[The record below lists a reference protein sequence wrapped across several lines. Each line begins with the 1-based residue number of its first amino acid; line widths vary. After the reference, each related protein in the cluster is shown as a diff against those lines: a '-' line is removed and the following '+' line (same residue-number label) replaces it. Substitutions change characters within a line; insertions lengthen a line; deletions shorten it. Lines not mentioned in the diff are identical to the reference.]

1 MLGEGQIQQ
10 ELKDLKPPYIFLESL
25 DSRHKHDQN
34 FLFAQAQGIEV
45 FHDGDTVEDFF
56 ARLETRRKNKFW
68 LAGYFT
74 YEFGFYLDE
83 AFKDLRKKFDFPL
96 AWIGVYDAPRRVRP
110 QKITQNMEN
119 LSYATGAFISQAS
132 EGQYSGAIT
141 KIKKFLE
148 DGLTYQVNYT
158 FKQKFSFEGDP
169 LSFYFALRRSQPTR
183 YAAFINTG
191 TSRVISLSPEL
202 FFQVD
207 QQKIEVK
214 PMKGTYPRGY
224 NSEKDSENLEA
235 FSTDTKIR
243 SENLMI
249 VDLLRNDLGR
259 ICSKVTTKNMF
270 EVEKHPTLFQMTSSV
285 EGKLKKNTGLKDIFT
300 AIFPSGSVTGAP
312 KIKTMHLIDELEQT
326 PRRVYTGAI
335 GYIAPDSK
343 MCFSVA
349 IRTAEL
355 QRGEGEVGVGGGIV
369 YDSLAPEEY
378 KEALLKAKFLTR
390 HYPHFDLVETLLWEK
405 GKGYFLFDLHLMRLK
420 RSCEY
425 FSRLHNIKEIRG
437 YLLKITRKF
446 KEAKIRVR
454 LAIDPHGDIALEA
467 REEKDV
473 LPPQKIV
480 LCESRFDS
488 NDIFLYHKTS
498 HRAFYDEHLHKAR
511 AAGFFETVFLN
522 EKNELTEGSFTNIFI
537 EERGALF
544 TPPVACGLLPGVLR
558 EHLLSTHQAQEKILY
573 PADLKTADKIYV
585 GNSVRGL
592 VEVEID

>member
-1 MLGEGQIQQ
+1 M
-10 ELKDLKPPYIFLESL
+10 
-25 DSRHKHDQN
+25 
-34 FLFAQAQGIEV
+34 
-45 FHDGDTVEDFF
+45 
-56 ARLETRRKNKFW
+56 
-68 LAGYFT
+68 
-74 YEFGFYLDE
+74 
-83 AFKDLRKKFDFPL
+83 
-96 AWIGVYDAPRRVRP
+96 
-110 QKITQNMEN
+110 
-119 LSYATGAFISQAS
+119 
-132 EGQYSGAIT
+132 
-141 KIKKFLE
+141 
-148 DGLTYQVNYT
+148 
-158 FKQKFSFEGDP
+158 
-169 LSFYFALRRSQPTR
+169 
-183 YAAFINTG
+183 
-191 TSRVISLSPEL
+191 
-202 FFQVD
+202 
-207 QQKIEVK
+207 
-214 PMKGTYPRGY
+214 
-224 NSEKDSENLEA
+224 
-235 FSTDTKIR
+235 
-243 SENLMI
+243 
-249 VDLLRNDLGR
+249 
-259 ICSKVTTKNMF
+259 
-270 EVEKHPTLFQMTSSV
+270 
-285 EGKLKKNTGLKDIFT
+285 
-300 AIFPSGSVTGAP
+300 
-312 KIKTMHLIDELEQT
+312 
-326 PRRVYTGAI
+326 
-335 GYIAPDSK
+335 
-343 MCFSVA
+343 
-349 IRTAEL
+349 
-355 QRGEGEVGVGGGIV
+355 GVGGGIV